1 MKLKTLTL
9 SLMLFSSSVSA
20 QGLSQFG
27 MWNEYVPGP
36 NEYVVPDWDHYEVIP
51 EPDFRK
57 FEGNG
62 RPEIYPFGPEVV
74 AFPNNE
80 EVGTIII
87 LNDQRKLYL
96 ILNSDAAFE
105 YPISIGREGFAWTGV
120 EKVSRI
126 QDWPDWTPP
135 KEMLK
140 RRPDLPTFMP
150 GGIKNPLGA
159 KAIYLGN
166 TLYRIHGT
174 NDPKSIGRAESSGC
188 IRMLNEHVVH
198 LAQFVEVNHTI
209 VKVY

>member
-1 MKLKTLTL
+1 MKKIVILAAI
-9 SLMLFSSSVSA
+9 LFATGAQA
-20 QGLSQFG
+20 QGISQYG
-27 MWNEYVPGP
+27 IWDDYEPEPREYYEPEW
-36 NEYVVPDWDHYEVIP
+36 EYEVVPP
-51 EPDFRK
+51 PPSRFRS

-74 AFPNNE
+74 SFPNTE

-87 LNDQRKLYL
+87 SNNLRKLYL
-96 ILNSDAAFE
+96 VVNKDAAFE
-105 YPISIGREGFAWTGV
+105 YPISIGREGFSWTGV

-150 GGIKNPLGA
+150 GGLKNPLGA

-174 NDPKSIGRAESSGC
+174 NEPKSIGRAESSGC

-198 LAQFVEVNHTI
+198 LAQFVEVGTI
-209 VKVY
+209 VKVYN